1 MNKLNIL
8 IAGSTGYIGVQLV
21 KLLCKHKFVKIR
33 YLCGNTSIGKK
44 IYTYDKSLK
53 KYKLPNIIKIKYK
66 YFKEVDVIFTALP
79 NGQSQK
85 IANNLNDRNVL
96 IDLSADFRIKKPIIY
111 KKFYKI
117 KHKSKSCLKQ
127 SVYGLSELNEEEIKN
142 KKIIACPGC
151 YPTSIITPLF
161 PLLKNNYLKK
171 NKIIIDSKSGY
182 SGAGRSILKRSKKMN
197 LFKSLSAYGI
207 PSHRH
212 NAEIKQELSVIS
224 KNIEF
229 NFTPHILPMFR
240 GILSTIYVEKN
251 NNITSDIIL
260 NYLKKFYN
268 KDKFIRIYK
277 KNDLISTKS
286 VLNTNFCDI
295 SICETN
301 NRNRLVI
308 LSAIDNLIKGGA
320 GQAVQNLNIKFGFNI
335 NEGLNKCE

>member
-21 KLLCKHKFVKIR
+21 KLLCKHKFVKIK
-33 YLCGNTSIGKK
+33 YLCGNTSIGQK

-66 YFKEVDVIFTALP
+66 YFKNVDVVFTALP
-79 NGQSQK
+79 DGQSQK
-85 IANNLNDRNVL
+85 IANNLNERNIL
-96 IDLSADFRIKKPIIY
+96 IDLSADFRLKKSSIY
-111 KKFYKI
+111 KNFYKI
-117 KHKSKSCLKQ
+117 KHKSKSSIKK
-127 SVYGLSELNEEEIKN
+127 SVYGLSELNEKEIKN

-151 YPTSIITPLF
+151 YPTSIIIPLF
-161 PLLKNNYLKK
+161 PLLKKNYLKK

-182 SGAGRSILKRSKKMN
+182 SGAGRSVLKRSKKMN

-207 PSHRH
+207 PNHRH
-212 NAEIKQELSVIS
+212 NAEIQQELSAIS

-240 GILSTIYVEKN
+240 GILSTIYVDKD
-251 NNITSDIIL
+251 NNITSDLIL
-260 NYLKKFYN
+260 NYLKKFYK

-277 KNDLISTKS
+277 KNHLIGTKN

-301 NRNRLVI
+301 NKNKLII